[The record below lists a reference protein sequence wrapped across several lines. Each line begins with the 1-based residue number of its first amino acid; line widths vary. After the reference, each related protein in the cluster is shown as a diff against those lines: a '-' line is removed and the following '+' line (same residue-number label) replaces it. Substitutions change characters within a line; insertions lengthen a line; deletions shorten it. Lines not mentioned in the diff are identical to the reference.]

1 MAIKLA
7 LILIFMS
14 FSSLSQ
20 ALSNETVTN
29 INYWCNT
36 TPHPESCR
44 IFMGGQH
51 SFVPKSKPD
60 FRTMAVEAAMERAL
74 YAQTHAKELGQHCHS
89 KHAKAAWLDCS
100 KLFDDTVLQLNRT
113 LQGLQNNASDF
124 DAQTWLS
131 AALTNLE
138 TCRAGSLELNVSDF
152 ISSILSNNVSE
163 LISNSLAINGAFLAQ
178 QDAQSGYPSWILDGE
193 RQLLKSSSLASQAN
207 FIVAKDGSGNFRSI
221 QAAINSAVS
230 KRTGN
235 GRIIIYVKKGI
246 YRENI
251 EISSNMNEITLVGDG
266 LRYTVI
272 TGSRSATTGFT
283 TYSSATVGKGPLSL
297 SLLAALFL

>member
-1 MAIKLA
+1 
-7 LILIFMS
+7 
-14 FSSLSQ
+14 
-20 ALSNETVTN
+20 
-29 INYWCNT
+29 
-36 TPHPESCR
+36 
-44 IFMGGQH
+44 
-51 SFVPKSKPD
+51 
-60 FRTMAVEAAMERAL
+60 
-74 YAQTHAKELGQHCHS
+74 
-89 KHAKAAWLDCS
+89 LDCS

-283 TYSSATVGKGPLSL
+283 TYSSATVGKGALSL